1 MITIGI
7 CDDEPKMQKALRV
20 PLERKLQL
28 LGEEYRIQEYASGEA
43 LLAGSQTD
51 GLDIL
56 FLDIEMDGLNGME
69 TARSLRR
76 MESDTILIFVTA
88 YPDFVFQGYDVH
100 AFHYILKP
108 YEDRKILEV
117 LEQALKLLGNL
128 GEQYYTVE
136 QKSGILRVPLKH
148 ILAFCSDRRKVSIL
162 TADGKLDFLIQ
173 DLLGVVYFS
182 LDATLFASIFCYL
195 SDAFLH
201 ILFWYVLYRLFRQ
214 RLFDISRLFDQNTWI
229 LLGAVCLASLVS
241 ITTVIYYAPAQSYKI
256 WLCALACI
264 ITNIGSLCLAGYF
277 SNSIR
282 LEAER
287 NNLKLQQ
294 EYYEELER
302 NQTEIRKLRHD
313 MNHHL
318 SVIKDLFYSENRME
332 AEEYFKEVESQIAV
346 QNRVFCKNSI
356 VNAVLNAKCSQA
368 AGQGIDC
375 FFHVDLH
382 NIQSIDSVS
391 LCSLF
396 SNTLDNA
403 IEASLKVRDP
413 GARKISVK
421 ARSTDSGY
429 FSYEISNQKAN
440 PIVEKNGHILSDKK
454 DAKSHGLGIRNIR
467 EIIDRYNG
475 TLDISYTEDTFTV
488 TMLIR
493 L

>member
-1 MITIGI
+1 M
-7 CDDEPKMQKALRV
+7 KKHF
-20 PLERKLQL
+20 
-28 LGEEYRIQEYASGEA
+28 
-43 LLAGSQTD
+43 LLAGFAALMLVAFKGRALPKLASVAIFYP
-51 GLDIL
+51 LVIS
-56 FLDIEMDGLNGME
+56 LN
-69 TARSLRR
+69 
-76 MESDTILIFVTA
+76 
-88 YPDFVFQGYDVH
+88 
-100 AFHYILKP
+100 
-108 YEDRKILEV
+108 
-117 LEQALKLLGNL
+117 
-128 GEQYYTVE
+128 
-136 QKSGILRVPLKH
+136 
-148 ILAFCSDRRKVSIL
+148 
-162 TADGKLDFLIQ
+162 FLIQ
-173 DLLGVVYFS
+173 DLLGVVYLS

-201 ILFWYVLYRLFRQ
+201 ILFWYVLYRLFHQ
-214 RLFDISRLFDQNTWI
+214 RLYDFSRLFDQNTWI
-229 LLGAVCLASLVS
+229 LLGTVCLASLVS

-356 VNAVLNAKCSQA
+356 VNAVLNAKYSQA
-368 AGQGIDC
+368 VGQGIDC

-403 IEASLKVRDP
+403 IEAAGEDGRLSIKLDEFREFRV
-413 GARKISVK
+413 G
-421 ARSTDSGY
+421 
-429 FSYEISNQKAN
+429 EIRNSIQAEQKKK
-440 PIVEKNGHILSDKK
+440 EGHM
-454 DAKSHGLGIRNIR
+454 GLGLGNVRNTL
-467 EIIDRYNG
+467 EKYHG
-475 TLDISYTEDTFTV
+475 TMKTEETKEEFQV
-488 TMLIR
+488 RLMLPMEKR
-493 L
+493 

>member
-1 MITIGI
+1 MQNQESVSTIIEVFSKCLYAFGLPFF
-7 CDDEPKMQKALRV
+7 CRLLYSVV
-20 PLERKLQL
+20 PRK
-28 LGEEYRIQEYASGEA
+28 
-43 LLAGSQTD
+43 
-51 GLDIL
+51 
-56 FLDIEMDGLNGME
+56 
-69 TARSLRR
+69 
-76 MESDTILIFVTA
+76 
-88 YPDFVFQGYDVH
+88 
-100 AFHYILKP
+100 
-108 YEDRKILEV
+108 
-117 LEQALKLLGNL
+117 
-128 GEQYYTVE
+128 
-136 QKSGILRVPLKH
+136 
-148 ILAFCSDRRKVSIL
+148 
-162 TADGKLDFLIQ
+162 DGKFWTAVIGVSCYFLFGMTIFTNDMFNVTLDLLWFTALMLVAFKGRVVPKLASVAIFYPLIISLNFLIQ

-182 LDATLFASIFCYL
+182 LDATLFASIFCHL

-241 ITTVIYYAPAQSYKI
+241 ITTVIYYAPAESYKI

-332 AEEYFKEVESQIAV
+332 AEEYFKKVESQIAV